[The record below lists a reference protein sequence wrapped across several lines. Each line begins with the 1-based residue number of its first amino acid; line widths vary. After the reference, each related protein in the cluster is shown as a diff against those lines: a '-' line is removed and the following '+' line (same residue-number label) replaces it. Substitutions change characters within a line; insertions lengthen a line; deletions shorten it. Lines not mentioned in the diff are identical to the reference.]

1 MRYIIFHTSSSFI
14 VLISVCA
21 IVLSSET
28 GKQHFRK
35 KSAIFQDR
43 ADQKH
48 QFEALTYLQRRVT
61 FNVDNYA

>member
-1 MRYIIFHTSSSFI
+1 MRHIIFHTSSSFI

-21 IVLSSET
+21 IVLCSEN

-43 ADQKH
+43 VDQKH
-48 QFEALTYLQRRVT
+48 QFEALTYLHRSISY
-61 FNVDNYA
+61 DW